1 MIMTAQSTSEI
12 TATSITS
19 NFEIPL
25 IIASAATSGFI
36 CCFILAPFDAIRV
49 RTVAQPD
56 YADNIFGVVSRMIQE
71 EGLASLFSAVPVWFL
86 KEVPYNVAYPVAR
99 EDIRLSLLV
108 SLVGGTLG
116 GIAATIVSNPAD
128 VVVSELKKAKT
139 DISPFEAVDILLK
152 RSGPAAFA
160 KGIQLRMIFYS
171 LLVSLQFLL
180 YDAIRL
186 ALGVGTDDMKLYLNV
201 LGAALSET
209 SN

>member
-1 MIMTAQSTSEI
+1 MVSLINQQSDTLVVISFSNLLVCHRSQMKFLVFDTSTEY
-12 TATSITS
+12 
-19 NFEIPL
+19 L
-25 IIASAATSGFI
+25 
-36 CCFILAPFDAIRV
+36 L
-49 RTVAQPD
+49 Q
-56 YADNIFGVVSRMIQE
+56 
-71 EGLASLFSAVPVWFL
+71 
-86 KEVPYNVAYPVAR
+86 AYPVAR